1 MVDTMDVVTL
11 LLAVVVVLA
20 SLLLLGYIYATWTHG
35 MFQQMGIPAP
45 KPGLLGIV
53 SRYKE
58 QGTEG
63 CDLQL
68 VKEYGRVVGVFH
80 GRIPSL
86 VISDPAMIKQICVKD
101 FSNFV
106 NRSTFG
112 PIPKIVMDCIA
123 EIYDEHWKFMRCVLS
138 PTFRTSKLKQM
149 MTLIERCSD
158 LMVKNMDIEAKKKKS
173 VDMRHFMGCYTMDV
187 IANTGFS
194 IDLDSQSNPD
204 NVFVKYC
211 RKAFKL
217 TFPIIFLI
225 TLLFPF
231 TKSIFEKIDFQ
242 ILDFDKDK
250 AKFREVVKQV
260 IEDRKNNP
268 NPRYGDMLQAM
279 LDTSKEGTERDS
291 DDDSDDDTETILD
304 FKYYKKR
311 GLTNYEIFCNSHI
324 FLLAGYETTSRALT
338 FTAYNLAT
346 HPEIQEKL
354 YQSIIKQLGHR
365 KPTYAEV
372 TKLQYLENVFM
383 ETLRLYPPASRNTR
397 VAAKSTTIN
406 GYNIPTGMPVIIPV
420 YAIHHDPEFWAEPEK
435 FDPDRF
441 LPENKHELHEY
452 MWMPFGVGPRN
463 CMGMRLAL
471 LEAKIAIVALVQ
483 NFRFV
488 VTPETIAP
496 EQLQNGRF
504 IRPESRVFVGVERRE

>member
-1 MVDTMDVVTL
+1 MAVLTV
-11 LLAVVVVLA
+11 LLAVVAVLVC
-20 SLLLLGYIYATWTHG
+20 LLLLGYIYATWTHG
-35 MFQQMGIPAP
+35 MFRQMGIPAP
-45 KPGLLGIV
+45 EPGLLGIV
-53 SRYKE
+53 GRYKKE
-58 QGTEG
+58 GIGG
-63 CDLQL
+63 CDQRL

-86 VISDPAMIKQICVKD
+86 IISDPAMIKQICVKD

-112 PIPKIVMDCIA
+112 PVPKIVMDCIA

-149 MTLIERCSD
+149 MELVERCSD
-158 LMVKNMDIEAKKKKS
+158 LLVKNVDKQGKEKKS
-173 VDMRHFMGCYTMDV
+173 VDMKHVMGCYTMDV
-187 IANTGFS
+187 IAHTGFS
-194 IDLDSQSNPD
+194 IDLDSQSDPD
-204 NVFVKYC
+204 NVFVTYC

-217 TFPIIFLI
+217 TFPIIFLV

-242 ILDFDKDK
+242 VLDFDKDK
-250 AKFREVVKQV
+250 AKFRAVVKQV

-268 NPRYGDMLQAM
+268 DSGYGDILQTM
-279 LDTSKEGTERDS
+279 LDTNKEGSARDP
-291 DDDSDDDTETILD
+291 DDDSDDDTETTLD

-324 FLLAGYETTSRALT
+324 FLLAGFETTSKALT

-346 HPEIQEKL
+346 HPEIQERL
-354 YQSIIKQLGHR
+354 YQSIIKHIGNN

-383 ETLRLYPPASRNTR
+383 ETLRLFPPATRNTR

-406 GYNIPTGMPVIIPV
+406 GYHIPAGMPVIIPV
-420 YAIHHDPEFWAEPEK
+420 YAVQHDPEFWADPEK

-463 CMGMRLAL
+463 CLGMRLAL
-471 LEAKIAIVALVQ
+471 LEAKMAIVALVQ

-496 EQLQNGRF
+496 EKLQNGVF
-504 IRPESRVFVGVERRE
+504 IRPETQVFVGVERRE